1 MDEMNAHT
9 IDILYAII
17 RDNDD
22 ASARYDQKEAVSQIK
37 RLAGLG
43 NHDAVN
49 ALERLRHA
57 PDMHPF
63 LREILYA

>member
-1 MDEMNAHT
+1 MDEVDTHT

-22 ASARYDQKEAVSQIK
+22 ASARYDQKEAVRYIK
-37 RLAGLG
+37 RLAGSG
-43 NHDAVN
+43 NPDAIN

-57 PDMHPF
+57 PEVHPF